1 MELIVTEPFGDYAK
15 GDRITDAGAITAALA
30 SNPHDVV
37 RIASQK
43 PAAAPAPALVPI
55 QP

>member
-15 GDRITDAGAITAALA
+15 GDRIKDAAKIAAAMA

-37 RIASQK
+37 RIAAQK
-43 PAAAPAPALVPI
+43 PAEATQPSPARMVP
-55 QP
+55 